1 MRSCASAVLSAA
13 FSLSLGVLL
22 VQPLPVRAVTSYA
35 NDFVDPTYVL
45 AKDFSNVT
53 AEAQA
58 TIVSWAQSLA
68 REGPWSECTI
78 LHQAYRELTRC
89 SRHEQVCHPSFWRQA

>member
-22 VQPLPVRAVTSYA
+22 IQPLSVRAVTSYA

-45 AKDFSNVT
+45 AKDFSNIT
-53 AEAQA
+53 TEAQA
-58 TIVSWAQSLA
+58 TIISWATSLA
-68 REGPWSECTI
+68 SEGPWSKCT
-78 LHQAYRELTRC
+78 LYLPNA
-89 SRHEQVCHPSFWRQA
+89 P